1 MTSKTI
7 IELKSVSKIYQS
19 GVEKLSAADNL
30 NLKIMEGELVV
41 IIGASGAGKTTLLN
55 LIGGMDTATSG
66 EIIVNGNKI
75 SNYSERQLSL
85 YRRNDIGFVFQ
96 FYNLI
101 SNLTALENVEFSC
114 NFAQESLDAKK
125 VLKEV
130 GLSKRLNYFPSE
142 LSGGQQQRV
151 AIARAIAKNPL
162 LLLCDEPTGAL
173 DFKTSKYVLRLLTK
187 FNQSYQK
194 TVVIITHNSV
204 LAQMADTVIHIKD
217 GKIANVIKNQTK
229 KLVEN
234 LEW

>member
-19 GVEKLSAADNL
+19 GAEKLSAADNL

-151 AIARAIAKNPL
+151 AIARAIATNPL

>member
-19 GVEKLSAADNL
+19 GAEKLSAADNL

-114 NFAQESLDAKK
+114 NFAQESLNAKK